1 MPIFKFRGY
10 KNDGSGVSGTI
21 EASGPADA
29 VTRIKA
35 EGIFP
40 SNIVEPH
47 RIYRKRFFRK
57 KDETLIP
64 HITRQLSMLLSSG
77 VPLLDALQSLAAE
90 QSVIYREML
99 VAVKEHVAGGSTLC
113 RALEDFPDDF
123 PEFYRSMVRAGEE
136 SGTLDKVLERLA
148 DFLEKKNAVRSK
160 VRSSMIYPVIM
171 LGVSFVV
178 LSFLFAF
185 VIPKIVTIFENTKN
199 ILPLST
205 RILISMS
212 NLFIH
217 YWWVMLGLAA
227 VCYAVVRWFL
237 RSYRPFVDTVKLRMF
252 GRIVHSLYYA
262 RFSRTLGFLIE
273 GGLPMLS
280 ALKLSAGSIN
290 NRVLED
296 AVLRAEEKVAQ
307 GQRLSASLETFS
319 PVFIQLIAT
328 GERSGRLAESLKK
341 AADAYENEFD
351 RSVTNAVSVFEPLM
365 IIGMALIVAFIVLAV
380 LLPIFQLNQII
391 T

>member
-1 MPIFKFRGY
+1 
-10 KNDGSGVSGTI
+10 
-21 EASGPADA
+21 
-29 VTRIKA
+29 
-35 EGIFP
+35 
-40 SNIVEPH
+40 
-47 RIYRKRFFRK
+47 
-57 KDETLIP
+57 
-64 HITRQLSMLLSSG
+64 
-77 VPLLDALQSLAAE
+77 
-90 QSVIYREML
+90 
-99 VAVKEHVAGGSTLC
+99 
-113 RALEDFPDDF
+113 
-123 PEFYRSMVRAGEE
+123 
-136 SGTLDKVLERLA
+136 
-148 DFLEKKNAVRSK
+148 
-160 VRSSMIYPVIM
+160 
-171 LGVSFVV
+171 
-178 LSFLFAF
+178 
-185 VIPKIVTIFENTKN
+185 
-199 ILPLST
+199 
-205 RILISMS
+205 
-212 NLFIH
+212 
-217 YWWVMLGLAA
+217 
-227 VCYAVVRWFL
+227 
-237 RSYRPFVDTVKLRMF
+237 
-252 GRIVHSLYYA
+252 VHSLYYA

-273 GGLPMLS
+273 GGMPMLS